1 METKTRRCIMT
12 DYTGSNT
19 PAEQRIWKPIHGYE
33 GLYEACSSGE
43 IRSVD
48 RLDRFGRV
56 RTGKQLKLYDHSHGY
71 SSIGLCKN
79 GVKTYYLVHRIVA
92 STFIG
97 EPPDG
102 FVANHINGN
111 KKDNRVENLEWC
123 SMADNNKHAHRM
135 GLNYISEKN
144 RSRTSE
150 RMKKRHAESRKRKSK
165 LLARRE
171 AA

>member
-1 METKTRRCIMT
+1 M
-12 DYTGSNT
+12 
-19 PAEQRIWKPIHGYE
+19 
-33 GLYEACSSGE
+33 
-43 IRSVD
+43 
-48 RLDRFGRV
+48 
-56 RTGKQLKLYDHSHGY
+56 
-71 SSIGLCKN
+71 
-79 GVKTYYLVHRIVA
+79 A
-92 STFIG
+92 STFIC

-150 RMKKRHAESRKRKSK
+150 RMKKRHADSRKRKAK
-165 LLARRE
+165 LIARLE

>member
-1 METKTRRCIMT
+1 MS

-19 PAEQRIWKPIHGYE
+19 PADQRDLWVPISGYE
-33 GLYEACSSGE
+33 GLYEVSSAGE
-43 IRSVD
+43 IRSLP
-48 RLDRFGRV
+48 RIDRFGRNIRGMV
-56 RTGKQLKLYDHSHGY
+56 LKLYKHSNGY
-71 SSIGLCKN
+71 SAVGLCKC
-79 GVKTYYLVHRIVA
+79 GVKTHYLVHRIVA
-92 STFIG
+92 ANFIG

-123 SMADNNKHAHRM
+123 SMADNNKHAHRT
-135 GLNYISEKN
+135 GLNYISQKN
-144 RSRTSE
+144 RSCTSE
-150 RMKKRHAESRKRKSK
+150 RMKKRHAESRKRKAK